1 MEREEILRM
10 DKVSYSYFSKTRE
23 LKILKDADYVFCT
36 GEMYAVMG
44 PSGSGK
50 TTTLSLLEA
59 LDRPQKGT
67 ILYKGQDIRKIGEE
81 RYRRQHIGIVFQ
93 SFHLFPYLNVRENVE
108 VSMEISGKTGGKRAR
123 AEELLRR
130 VGLKETHYRQQVEKL
145 SGGEQQRVAVARAL
159 AAEAEVIL
167 ADEPTGNLDEETAA
181 QIRELFRSMAH
192 EMGKCVIVVTHS
204 QEFAKGA
211 DTIIRLKNRKLITDR
226 GGE

>member
-1 MEREEILRM
+1 MKDYIRVCDVEKYYGNASNVTKAIDR
-10 DKVSYSYFSKTRE
+10 VSFTV
-23 LKILKDADYVFCT
+23 AQ
-36 GEMYAVMG
+36 GEFVGVMG
-44 PSGSGK
+44 ASGSGK

-226 GGE
+226 SGE